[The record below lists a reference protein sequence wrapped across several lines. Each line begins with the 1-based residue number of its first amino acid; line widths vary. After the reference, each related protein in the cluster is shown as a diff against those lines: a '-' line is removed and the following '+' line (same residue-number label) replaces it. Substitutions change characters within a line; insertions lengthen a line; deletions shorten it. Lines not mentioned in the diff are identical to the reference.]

1 MWKRMA
7 EGWVWGATAIDLALS
22 IGLAQLL
29 VHFGFRWTYM
39 MDRPLDAS
47 NSVLGLTILFGVIL
61 PIVALFLGP
70 MIVCRRSGTCEAK

>member
-1 MWKRMA
+1 MS
-7 EGWVWGATAIDLALS
+7 EGWVWVAAAIDLALS

-61 PIVALFLGP
+61 PLVALFLGP
-70 MIVCRRSGTCEAK
+70 MIACRRDGACEAK